1 MPSNRLKLIA
11 LTLSAIGLISGCGG
25 GDDPVAAAPPPPSPA
40 STNVASSDVPIAATQ
55 QVADLLVFTKQQQS
69 ARSET
74 SEPLVLGDATQLA
87 SDDSAEPGEV
97 F

>member
-11 LTLSAIGLISGCGG
+11 LTLSGVGLISACGG
-25 GDDPVAAAPPPPSPA
+25 GDGPVVAAPPPEP
-40 STNVASSDVPIAATQ
+40 TNVASIDVPIAATQ
-55 QVADLLVFTKQQQS
+55 RVADLLVFAKQQQS
-69 ARSET
+69 ASSET
-74 SEPLVLGDATQLA
+74 TDPLVLGNATVLA

>member
-1 MPSNRLKLIA
+1 M
-11 LTLSAIGLISGCGG
+11 
-25 GDDPVAAAPPPPSPA
+25 
-40 STNVASSDVPIAATQ
+40 PIAATQ